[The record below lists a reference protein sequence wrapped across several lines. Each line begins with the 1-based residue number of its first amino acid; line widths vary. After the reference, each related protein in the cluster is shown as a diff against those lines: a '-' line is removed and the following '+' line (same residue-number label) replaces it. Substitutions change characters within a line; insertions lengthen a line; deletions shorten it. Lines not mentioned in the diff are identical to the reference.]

1 MVGELRR
8 EIMDLKSPRVE
19 FKVSS
24 EQQNC
29 VSLQSC
35 QLSTEVPMG
44 KPLGQLVE
52 LGGEKGA
59 VGTGAQ
65 VLAAW
70 GAEWPL

>member
-1 MVGELRR
+1 MR
-8 EIMDLKSPRVE
+8 SWTS
-19 FKVSS
+19 KVNVLNSRCLL
-24 EQQNC
+24 NNKT

-70 GAEWPL
+70 GAGWPL